1 MTDRLPHASPSQIS
15 TWNDCQRKWAYSRV
29 RPRTSNKYAVFGTQ
43 THSMLERWLRDG
55 TPPDGRAPE
64 GACALAGLPYLP
76 LPGIGL
82 VETKLRLDVEGIT
95 YIGFV
100 DLIFGLV
107 PGEQITVLDHKTTGN
122 LDYRLTPGHEDPSK
136 DLVTDVQRIIYS
148 HWAAITFAVE
158 RVNAVWLY
166 YRRKPPKAVPSV
178 YSEPRRVILE
188 RFHEIH
194 RRSTVPMINAHGL
207 PPEEL
212 PRNVAACGRYGG
224 CPFREECHRDLDPLE
239 LAAQAMRTATP
250 TQEHAP

>member
-1 MTDRLPHASPSQIS
+1 MTTRPPHASPSQID
-15 TWNDCQRKWAYSRV
+15 TWLDCQRKWAYTRV
-29 RPRTSNKYAVFGTQ
+29 RPRTSNRWAVFGTQ

-76 LPGIGL
+76 LPGVGL
-82 VETKLRLDVEGIT
+82 TEVKLRLDVDGIT

-107 PGEQITVLDHKTTGN
+107 PGEQVTVLDHKTTGN
-122 LDYRLTPGHEDPSK
+122 LDYRKTPGHEDPSK

-148 HWAAITFAVE
+148 HWAAFAFSVE

-166 YRRKPPKAVPSV
+166 YRRKPPKAEPSV
-178 YSEPRRVILE
+178 YSEHRDEVTW
-188 RFHEIH
+188 RFIELHQ
-194 RRSTVPMINAHGL
+194 RATVPMIAAHGL

-212 PRNVAACGRYGG
+212 PRNVAACGRYSR
-224 CPFREECHRDLDPLE
+224 CPFIAECHRDLDPME
-239 LAAQAMRTATP
+239 LAVQAMRTATP
-250 TQEHAP
+250 TQEHTP